1 MNFLRLIVTAITKH
15 RFLALAIVVSLIGFG
30 LFWGRIQSRSAGTFS
45 EPLKRGIIIES
56 VYGIGTVTANHS
68 FQIRP
73 GVSVT
78 IYEIFVDEGDIVKKG
93 DALVRLDDNIYTA
106 PFDSTVTSLPF
117 KVGENLYPQD
127 IALSLVD
134 LNDRYLVA
142 SLEQQGALR
151 VRAGQKVKINFD
163 TLRDYTYEGSVD
175 AIYSN
180 KSNFLARISVA
191 EFPPMILPDMTADIA
206 VEIRRQENGLLIPV
220 AALEQG
226 KYVWRKR
233 GAGAPKRVDVKTGI
247 MDRAMAEIVSGDLA
261 VDDRVLIRKELSKL
275 FFWRFVICL
284 SRKNKRFSLCSEFF

>member
-1 MNFLRLIVTAITKH
+1 MNFLRMIVTAIMRH
-15 RFLALAIVVSLIGFG
+15 RFLTIALVVTFLAAGV
-30 LFWGRIQSRSAGTFS
+30 FWGRFQSRSSGTLS
-45 EPLKRGIIIES
+45 DPLKIGTIIES

-78 IYEIFVDEGDIVKKG
+78 IHEIFVNEGDIVKKG
-93 DALVRLDDNIYTA
+93 DSLVRLDDNIYTA

-163 TLRDYTYEGSVD
+163 TLREHTYEGVVD

-226 KYVWRKR
+226 QYVWRKR
-233 GAGAPKRVDVKTGI
+233 GAGVPERVDVETGI

-261 VDDRVLIRKELSKL
+261 VDDRVLIRKELSK
-275 FFWRFVICL
+275 
-284 SRKNKRFSLCSEFF
+284 